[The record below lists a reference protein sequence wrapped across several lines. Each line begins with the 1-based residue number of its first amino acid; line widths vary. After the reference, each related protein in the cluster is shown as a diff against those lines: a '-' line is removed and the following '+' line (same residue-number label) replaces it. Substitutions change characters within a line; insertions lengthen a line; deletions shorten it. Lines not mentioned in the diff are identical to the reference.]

1 MNEIKQ
7 HKIVLVGIN
16 SRYTHTS
23 FGLRYLYANLH
34 ELQPHA
40 IIQEYVI
47 KSDPATIAE
56 KILAQKPEIVGIG
69 VYIWNATDVHDLI
82 EILKKIS
89 PETTIVL
96 GGPEVSHKPF
106 RINWQYADY
115 IVQGEGEI
123 TFYTLCK
130 DILDGNKPQ
139 QKVIQA
145 QMPLLKEISLPYRFY
160 SEHDIGFRYIYVEA
174 SRGCPFE
181 CEFCLSAIDER
192 VRGFDMDK
200 LLTEFEILWQ
210 KGARNFKFI
219 DRTFNLNI
227 KLANQLMDFFLAK
240 TEPYTLHFEV
250 IPDNFPERLKERIK
264 QFPPGALQ
272 LEIGIQTLNEK
283 ILANINRR
291 MDLQKV
297 RENITFLEK
306 ETHAHLHLDLIIGLP
321 GESVESFAENLNRL
335 KSMSDSE
342 IQIGILKKLSGTTL
356 DRHDK
361 AYHMIYSD
369 KPPYEILQNDFISF
383 AMLQKLKRF
392 SRFWDLTYNSGNFYK
407 TIGYLWKEQNVYEG
421 FFAFSEWIYTQ
432 TESTWQI
439 SLMRLSE
446 LIFRYLTEVLMYNK
460 TEIADSMIAD
470 IIRIEGRKVP
480 GFLREYASHIPN
492 MKRLQMQKHQKR
504 QILRA

>member
-1 MNEIKQ
+1 MKE
-7 HKIVLVGIN
+7 IVLVGIN

-23 FGLRYLYANLH
+23 FGLRYLFANLH
-34 ELQPHA
+34 ELQSKA

-47 KSDPATIAE
+47 KSDPATIVE
-56 KILAQKPEIVGIG
+56 KILAVHPKIVGIG
-69 VYIWNATDVHDLI
+69 VYIWNAADVHEVV
-82 EILKKIS
+82 EILHKVA
-89 PETTIVL
+89 PEVTIVL

-106 RINWQYADY
+106 RINWQHADY
-115 IVQGEGEI
+115 IVQGEGEV
-123 TFYTLCK
+123 TFYELCK
-130 DILDGNKPQ
+130 ALSEKTPPTQKIL
-139 QKVIQA
+139 QA
-145 QMPLLKEISLPYRFY
+145 TLPELKTLQLPYRYY
-160 SEHDIGFRYIYVEA
+160 SDHDIGNRYIYVEA

-192 VRGFDMDK
+192 VRGFDMNA
-200 LLTEFEILWQ
+200 LLSEFETLWQ

-227 KLANQLMDFFLAK
+227 KLANRLMDFFLAK
-240 TEPYTLHFEV
+240 EEPYTLHFEV

-264 QFPPGALQ
+264 QFPKGSLQ
-272 LEIGIQTLNEK
+272 LEIGIQTLNPE

-291 MDLQKV
+291 MNLQKV
-297 RENITFLEK
+297 QENIAFLEN
-306 ETHAHLHLDLIIGLP
+306 ETNAHLHLDLIIGLP
-321 GESVESFAENLNRL
+321 GECVESFTQNLNRL
-335 KSMSDSE
+335 KTMTNSE

-361 AYHMIYSD
+361 KYGMIYSD
-369 KPPYEILQNDFISF
+369 TPPYEILQNDLISF

-407 TIGYLWKEQNVYEG
+407 TINYLWQDSTVYDG
-421 FFAFSEWIYTQ
+421 FFAFSEWIYRQ

-446 LIFRYLTEVLMYNK
+446 LLFRYLTEELHHD
-460 TEIADSMIAD
+460 TTSIADAMIED
-470 IIRIEGRKVP
+470 IIKVEGRKVP
-480 GFLREYASHIPN
+480 GFLREYATHIPN
-492 MKRLQMQKHQKR
+492 LKRLYMQKHQKR

>member
-1 MNEIKQ
+1 MKE
-7 HKIVLVGIN
+7 IVLVGIN

-23 FGLRYLYANLH
+23 FGLRYLFANLY
-34 ELQPHA
+34 ELQPKA
-40 IIQEYVI
+40 VIQEYVI
-47 KSDPATIAE
+47 KSDPSTIVE
-56 KILAQKPEIVGIG
+56 KILAVNPKIVGIG
-69 VYIWNATDVHDLI
+69 VYIWNATDVHEVV
-82 EILKKIS
+82 EILHKVA
-89 PETTIVL
+89 PEVTIVL

-106 RINWQYADY
+106 RINWQHADY

-123 TFYTLCK
+123 TFYELCNAVLQKNPPRKKILQATMPTLK
-130 DILDGNKPQ
+130 TLQ
-139 QKVIQA
+139 
-145 QMPLLKEISLPYRFY
+145 LPYRYY
-160 SEHDIGFRYIYVEA
+160 SNHDISNRYIYVEA

-200 LLTEFEILWQ
+200 LLAEFEMLWQ

-240 TEPYTLHFEV
+240 KEPYTLHFEV

-264 QFPPGALQ
+264 QFPKGSLQ
-272 LEIGIQTLNEK
+272 LEIGIQTLNPE

-291 MDLQKV
+291 MNLQKV
-297 RENITFLEK
+297 QENIAFLEN

-321 GESVESFAENLNRL
+321 GESVESFADNLNRL
-335 KSMSDSE
+335 KAMTDSE

-356 DRHDK
+356 DRHDDK
-361 AYHMIYSD
+361 YHMVYSD
-369 KPPYEILQNDFISF
+369 TPPYEILQNDFISF
-383 AMLQKLKRF
+383 AMLMKLKRF
-392 SRFWDLTYNSGNFYK
+392 SRFWDLTYNSGNFYR
-407 TIGYLWKEQNVYEG
+407 TINYLWKEQTVYDG

-446 LIFRYLTEVLMYNK
+446 LLFRYLTEELHFDK
-460 TEIADSMIAD
+460 TVIADKMIED
-470 IIRIEGRKVP
+470 IIKIRGRKIP
-480 GFLREYASHIPN
+480 GILQQHASHIPN
-492 MKRLQMQKHQKR
+492 LKQLYLQKNQKR

>member
-1 MNEIKQ
+1 MKE
-7 HKIVLVGIN
+7 IVLVGIN

-23 FGLRYLYANLH
+23 FGLRYLFANLH
-34 ELQPHA
+34 ELQPKA
-40 IIQEYVI
+40 VIQEYVI
-47 KSDPATIAE
+47 KSDPATIVE
-56 KILAQKPEIVGIG
+56 NILAVNPKIVGIG
-69 VYIWNATDVHDLI
+69 VYIWNATDVHEVV
-82 EILKKIS
+82 EILHKVA
-89 PETTIVL
+89 PEVTIVL

-106 RINWQYADY
+106 RINWQHADY

-123 TFYTLCK
+123 TFYELCNTILQNIPPYEKILQATMPTLK
-130 DILDGNKPQ
+130 TLQ
-139 QKVIQA
+139 
-145 QMPLLKEISLPYRFY
+145 LPYRYY
-160 SEHDIGFRYIYVEA
+160 SDHDISNRYIYVEA

-200 LLTEFEILWQ
+200 LLAEFEMLWQ
-210 KGARNFKFI
+210 RGARNFKFI

-240 TEPYTLHFEV
+240 KEPYTLHFEV

-264 QFPPGALQ
+264 QFPKGSLQ
-272 LEIGIQTLNEK
+272 LEIGIQTLNPE

-291 MDLQKV
+291 MNLQKV
-297 RENITFLEK
+297 QENIAFLEN

-321 GESVESFAENLNRL
+321 GESVESFADNLNRL
-335 KSMSDSE
+335 KAMTDSE

-356 DRHDK
+356 DRHDDK
-361 AYHMIYSD
+361 YHMVYSD
-369 KPPYEILQNDFISF
+369 TPPYEILQNDFISF
-383 AMLQKLKRF
+383 AMLMKLKRF
-392 SRFWDLTYNSGNFYK
+392 SRFWDLTYNSGNFYR
-407 TIGYLWKEQNVYEG
+407 TINYLWKEQTVYDG

-446 LIFRYLTEVLMYNK
+446 LLFRYLTEELHFDK
-460 TEIADSMIAD
+460 TVIADKMIED
-470 IIRIEGRKVP
+470 IIKIRGRKIP
-480 GFLREYASHIPN
+480 GILQQHASHIPN
-492 MKRLQMQKHQKR
+492 LKQLYLQKNQKR

>member
-1 MNEIKQ
+1 MKE
-7 HKIVLVGIN
+7 IVLVGIN

-34 ELQPHA
+34 ELQCKA
-40 IIQEYVI
+40 AIQEYVI

-56 KILAQKPEIVGIG
+56 KILSQNPKIVGIG
-69 VYIWNATDVHDLI
+69 VYIWNATDVYALT
-82 EILKKIS
+82 EILKKVAPS
-89 PETTIVL
+89 VTIVL

-115 IVQGEGEI
+115 IIQGEGEI
-123 TFYTLCK
+123 SFYRLSQA
-130 DILDGNKPQ
+130 ILNNTPPKE
-139 QKVIQA
+139 KVIPA
-145 QMPLLKEISLPYRFY
+145 ILPALKEINLPYQYY
-160 SEHDIGFRYIYVEA
+160 SDHDIGHRYIYVEA

-192 VRGFDMDK
+192 VRGFDMEK
-200 LLTEFEILWQ
+200 LLAEFEKLWQ

-227 KLANQLMDFFLAK
+227 KLANQLLDFFLAK
-240 TEPYTLHFEV
+240 KEHYTLHFEV

-264 QFPPGALQ
+264 QFPKGSLQ
-272 LEIGIQTLNEK
+272 LEIGIQTLNEE

-291 MDLQKV
+291 MDLDKV
-297 RENITFLEK
+297 KENIAFLEK

-321 GESVESFAENLNRL
+321 GESVESFADNLNRL
-335 KSMSDSE
+335 KAMTNSE

-361 AYHMIYSD
+361 IYNMIYSD
-369 KPPYEILQNDFISF
+369 KPPYEILQNDRISF
-383 AMLQKLKRF
+383 AKLQKLKRF
-392 SRFWDLTYNSGNFYK
+392 SRFWDLTYNSGNFYR
-407 TIGYLWKEQNVYEG
+407 TINYLWKEQSVYDG
-421 FFAFSEWIYTQ
+421 FYAFSEWIYTQ

-446 LIFRYLTEVLMYNK
+446 LLFRYLTEVLHYDK
-460 TEIADSMIAD
+460 QRVADTMIED
-470 IIRIEGRKVP
+470 IIKIEGRKIP
-480 GFLREYASHIPN
+480 GILQQHATHIPN
-492 MKRLQMQKHQKR
+492 LKRLYMQKHQKR

>member
-1 MNEIKQ
+1 MKE
-7 HKIVLVGIN
+7 IVLVGIN
-16 SRYTHTS
+16 ARYTHTS

-34 ELQPHA
+34 ELQPKA
-40 IIQEYVI
+40 VIQEYVI
-47 KSDPATIAE
+47 KSDPSTIAE
-56 KILAQKPEIVGIG
+56 KILAQNPKIVGIG
-69 VYIWNATDVHDLI
+69 VYIWNATDVYDLV
-82 EILKKIS
+82 EILRKIR
-89 PETTIVL
+89 PDLKIIL

-106 RINWQYADY
+106 RINWQHADY
-115 IVQGEGEI
+115 IVQGEGEV
-123 TFYTLCK
+123 TFYELCK
-130 DILDGNKPQ
+130 SILHNTPPQ
-139 QKVIQA
+139 EKILQA
-145 QMPLLKEISLPYRFY
+145 VMPKLKEIHLPYRYY

-192 VRGFDMDK
+192 VRGFDMDE
-200 LLTEFEILWQ
+200 LLDAFEILWQ

-227 KLANQLMDFFLAK
+227 KLANRLLDYFLAK
-240 TEPYTLHFEV
+240 KEHYTLHFEV

-264 QFPPGALQ
+264 QFPKGALQ
-272 LEIGIQTLNEK
+272 LEIGIQTLNPQ

-297 RENITFLEK
+297 RENIAFLEN
-306 ETHAHLHLDLIIGLP
+306 ETNAHLHLDLIIGLP
-321 GESVESFAENLNRL
+321 GESVESFADNLNHL
-335 KSMSDSE
+335 KAMTGSE

-356 DRHDK
+356 DRHDAK
-361 AYHMIYSD
+361 YHMVYSD

-392 SRFWDLTYNSGNFYK
+392 SRFWDLTYNSGNFYR
-407 TIGYLWKEQNVYEG
+407 TIDYLWKEQSVYEG

-446 LIFRYLTEVLMYNK
+446 LLFRYLTEELSYDK
-460 TEIADSMIAD
+460 TLIADSMIGD
-470 IIRIEGRKVP
+470 IVKIRGRKIPGILQQHATHVP
-480 GFLREYASHIPN
+480 NL
-492 MKRLQMQKHQKR
+492 KRMQLQKNQKR
-504 QILRA
+504 QILRSSS